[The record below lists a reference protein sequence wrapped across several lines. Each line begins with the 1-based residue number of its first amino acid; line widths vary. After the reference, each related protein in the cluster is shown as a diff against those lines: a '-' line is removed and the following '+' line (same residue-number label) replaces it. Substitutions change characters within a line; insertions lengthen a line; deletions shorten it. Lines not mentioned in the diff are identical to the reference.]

1 MSEENMN
8 TEVQDIS
15 PPDDA
20 DNQEHTAPETIEPMH
35 LAQMTEY
42 QTKIADLNDQLLRSF
57 AEVENIKKRAA
68 KEKEDALKY
77 GISKFAKEL
86 LSVSDNLGRALDSIP
101 EGARQEDP
109 ALNNLYV
116 GVEATLNQLIGAF
129 EKMNIKEV
137 SSIGEK
143 FNPHFHQVVF
153 EDEQSAEPAGTI
165 TQVLQK
171 GYVIDDRLLR
181 EAMVGISKGQ
191 GK

>member
-1 MSEENMN
+1 MTIEEMN
-8 TEVQDIS
+8 TEAHDMG
-15 PPDDA
+15 PPDA
-20 DNQEHTAPETIEPMH
+20 EEEQAAPEKIEPLH

-101 EGARQEDP
+101 ESTRQEDP

-165 TQVLQK
+165 IQVLQK

>member
-1 MSEENMN
+1 MTIEDMN
-8 TEVQDIS
+8 TEARDMS
-15 PPDDA
+15 PPDA
-20 DNQEHTAPETIEPMH
+20 EGIEQAAPETIEPMH
-35 LAQMTEY
+35 LSQMTEY

-68 KEKEDALKY
+68 REKEDALKY

-101 EGARQEDP
+101 ESTRQDDP

-116 GVEATLNQLIGAF
+116 GVEATLKQLIGAF

-137 SSIGEK
+137 ASIGEK
-143 FNPHFHQVVF
+143 FDPHFHQVVF
-153 EDEQSAEPAGTI
+153 EDEQSTEPAGTI